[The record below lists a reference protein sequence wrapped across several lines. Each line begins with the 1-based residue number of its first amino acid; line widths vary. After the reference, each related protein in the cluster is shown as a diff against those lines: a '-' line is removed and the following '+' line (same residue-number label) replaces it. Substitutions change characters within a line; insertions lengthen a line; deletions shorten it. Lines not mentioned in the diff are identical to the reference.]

1 MGIHVMDPFGLR
13 SSIKHIRAILKK
25 EPFLA
30 QRFRMLMEK
39 PEIKGAKRVLS
50 YVVINR
56 LHSS

>member
-1 MGIHVMDPFGLR
+1 MDPFGLR
-13 SSIKHIRAILKK
+13 SSVKHIRAILKK

-30 QRFRMLMEK
+30 QHFRMLMEK